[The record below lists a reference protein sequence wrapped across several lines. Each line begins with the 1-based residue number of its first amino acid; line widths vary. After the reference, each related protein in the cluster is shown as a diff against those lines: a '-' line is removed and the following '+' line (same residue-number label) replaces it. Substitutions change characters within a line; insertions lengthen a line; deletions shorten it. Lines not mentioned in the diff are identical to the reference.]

1 LYYKINNRMKS
12 TYYKVSL
19 KLKNKDPYEFT
30 SNSLDNLVL
39 HINELLED
47 YQLGNQII
55 TKNMVVNWICRN
67 KKSSKYNYID
77 IEKKKRLV

>member
-1 LYYKINNRMKS
+1 MKS